1 MNTRTADVTSLV
13 PNAPLDL
20 LTLEALLSD
29 RDELFLVWPDARFP
43 FDREQWRETLLSR
56 DGNRSYFIALDGNK
70 IGHAALLRTDE
81 SQTLAVSFLYIRA
94 EQRGRGFGR
103 ELMALLEAEG
113 RKLGARALRLRVRSY
128 NPRASHVYESSGFA
142 MSDQD
147 GALITM
153 RKSLSG

>member
-1 MNTRTADVTSLV
+1 MINLV

-20 LTLEALLSD
+20 LTLEALLAD

-43 FDREQWRETLLSR
+43 FDREQWREALSR

-70 IGHAALLRTDE
+70 IGHAALLQTDE
-81 SQTLAVSFLYIRA
+81 PQTLAVSYLYIRA
-94 EQRGRGFGR
+94 DQRGRGFGR

-128 NPRASHVYESSGFA
+128 NPRAAHVYESSGFA
-142 MSDQD
+142 RSDQD
-147 GALITM
+147 GTRITM
-153 RKSLSG
+153 RKSLPG